1 MAKGK
6 YQEWLT
12 EDGLM
17 RLESWARDGLTD
29 EQIAKNMGVSTATF
43 YNWQKK
49 YLEILE
55 AIKKGKRPIDF
66 EVENAALKSALGEW
80 VTETDTIFNYQGD
93 TVVSKQVIAKKRY
106 IAPNPTVIIYWLNNR
121 KPSQWR
127 KLSDADAKKLE
138 VEAKKLEI
146 EAKKLEEEL
155 KQMQE
160 NKGTEIIIVD
170 EWSNKDE

>member
-6 YQEWLT
+6 YHEWLT
-12 EDGLM
+12 EDGLL

-29 EQIAKNMGVSTATF
+29 EQIAKNMGINVATLYTYKNK
-43 YNWQKK
+43 YN
-49 YLEILE
+49 EISE

-66 EVENAALKSALGEW
+66 EIENAAIKSALGEW
-80 VTETDTIFNYQGD
+80 VTETQTIYNYKGD
-93 TVVSKQVIAKKRY
+93 TVVSKQVIANKRY
-106 IAPNPTVIIYWLNNR
+106 IAPNPTTIIYWLNNR

-160 NKGTEIIIVD
+160 NKNTNIVILD
-170 EWSNKDE
+170 EWSDTDG